1 MATSSTDTRAA
12 KLRKLNDFRREL
24 PYISQNGLATLLQKV
39 HKEGLPEIR
48 QAKAMKEAT
57 RSILSSMNTY
67 GDLLLHEPMATITG
81 DEQNIWLTNCMSL
94 LAGLY
99 KQGGNWVLPGNQ
111 LGHRLERKTWAIYA
125 SFHTKLQHEDT
136 WFLLSIA
143 RSSEV
148 ASLEAGISQVFSK
161 LLRSI
166 FCNKIADPRLGLCLP
181 HATDSTQ
188 DIRLFF
194 TMGGWIQDGLAM
206 KQTFSTKGDSG
217 TKFCILCN
225 NIRSMAIHTEATLEE
240 EEDIPGSN
248 VTHLSECELAT
259 DQEVLTAF
267 QTCQRLSRTMPKDQ
281 FAMYQQ
287 AAGITH
293 NQHSMLLDQALLD
306 QNILRPVSGYIHDWM
321 HTMASQGV
329 MQKSIWLLLS
339 TTNAW
344 DHMESFLQLWTMPAA
359 LAKAGKLHDLF
370 TPKRTKFYRENQRFK
385 CTASECLGLTTLLQ
399 YMVQRLWL
407 PAGIQVDQ
415 RHSFLAM
422 AQVQEMLQATH
433 MSTVSPAQHQV
444 QDALTIFKRA
454 GNEAAMVRKHH
465 WMLHLSTQLEAMG
478 FLPNCWPLER
488 KHKVVTMYA
497 TNMMKIPVF
506 SQSLLEEV
514 LAHDIHAVQTSDSF
528 EESAHLVQKRH
539 PSAQLHK
546 YLCESVFKAAIAK
559 DHIWTAAAAMLETG
573 GQVHQKDYVLIQ
585 QENQWGWQIAK
596 VECHF
601 EAADLVCSVVRTS
614 DLVEYDA
621 ATYSTQRLST
631 SFLLKRSC
639 VQLSGL
645 QRASE

>member
-1 MATSSTDTRAA
+1 
-12 KLRKLNDFRREL
+12 
-24 PYISQNGLATLLQKV
+24 
-39 HKEGLPEIR
+39 
-48 QAKAMKEAT
+48 
-57 RSILSSMNTY
+57 
-67 GDLLLHEPMATITG
+67 
-81 DEQNIWLTNCMSL
+81 
-94 LAGLY
+94 
-99 KQGGNWVLPGNQ
+99 
-111 LGHRLERKTWAIYA
+111 
-125 SFHTKLQHEDT
+125 
-136 WFLLSIA
+136 
-143 RSSEV
+143 
-148 ASLEAGISQVFSK
+148 
-161 LLRSI
+161 
-166 FCNKIADPRLGLCLP
+166 
-181 HATDSTQ
+181 
-188 DIRLFF
+188 
-194 TMGGWIQDGLAM
+194 
-206 KQTFSTKGDSG
+206 
-217 TKFCILCN
+217 
-225 NIRSMAIHTEATLEE
+225 MAIHTEATLE

-344 DHMESFLQLWTMPAA
+344 DHMESFLQLWTMPGA

-370 TPKRTKFYRENQRFK
+370 TPKRTKFYGENQRFK

-415 RHSFLAM
+415 CHSFLAM

-433 MSTVSPAQHQV
+433 MGTV

-621 ATYSTQRLST
+621 ATYSALAQDTASFHFVLTEKILCPVIWAAEGQRVRILIPW
-631 SFLLKRSC
+631 SFRPGQKIAYFAWMLRAHDT
-639 VQLSGL
+639 VQFSSFSPA
-645 QRASE
+645 QQCFHPQHDSACNASPAHKCFHPRT